1 MCAWAGGGSGPDFFV
16 ALAHHPEWG
25 TGHTVWGDVIG
36 GDMRVVDLIMSR
48 PLRVTNWGSINATEL
63 VTPVPFQLVAKKM

>member
-36 GDMRVVDLIMSR
+36 GDMRVSMLANYAADGTIAKS
-48 PLRVTNWGSINATEL
+48 PHYL
-63 VTPVPFQLVAKKM
+63 VQHFPPRHLVRSST